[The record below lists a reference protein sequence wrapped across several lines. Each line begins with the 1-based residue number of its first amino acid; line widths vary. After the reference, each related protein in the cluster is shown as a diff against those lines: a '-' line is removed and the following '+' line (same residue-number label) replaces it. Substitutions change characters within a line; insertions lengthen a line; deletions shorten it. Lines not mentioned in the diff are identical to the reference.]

1 MLFIAESSE
10 NIKVDE
16 VDGKPSGPTQ
26 QESTAD
32 LSSAVDDSNEKDTAP
47 AAGLL
52 TSAVFI

>member
-1 MLFIAESSE
+1 MLFIAETSE
-10 NIKVDE
+10 NIKDDE

-32 LSSAVDDSNEKDTAP
+32 LSSAVDDSNEKDTAL

-52 TSAVFI
+52 TSTVF